1 MEEDVTIQDFSRKGL
16 GLATIEKQGRS
27 FSIEIAHS
35 VIGDRL
41 KIDLYKKK
49 KKGKLL
55 QVLTPSSKRVD
66 ARCAHATICGGCCW
80 QQMDYQSQ
88 LEEKEKIVQK
98 TFTPFLIQG
107 SLSFYPMIPC
117 ETIWQY
123 RNKMEFSFSENRA
136 GTKFLGLMIA
146 QASTYVFNVSHCHLA
161 KPWMSD
167 VLTKIRS
174 WWENSR
180 LKAFD
185 PETGVG
191 HLRYLTM
198 RHSFKTEQKLIFL
211 TVSGNPEEAIHRK
224 EMDSFVEL
232 INQTVEN
239 ASIFIRVQQANK
251 GSATQFF
258 EMHLSGADHILEKMN
273 LSTKE
278 LIFKISPT
286 SFFQPNTLQAEKL
299 YQTCLDLVEL
309 PKESTVYDL
318 YAGTGTLGMAF
329 SQVAKKV
336 IAIEMNAHAICD
348 AKENLELNK
357 IDNMTIY
364 QGDVGSILK
373 TLDQEKVDLVIVD
386 PPRCGLDPKAID
398 QLKKIKANKIL
409 YISCNPYTQVENIQE
424 LSKAGY
430 QLKILQP
437 IDQFP
442 HTYHIENIA
451 LLSL

>member
-1 MEEDVTIQDFSRKGL
+1 MEQDVTIQDFSRKGL
-16 GLATIEKQGRS
+16 GLATVEKQGRS
-27 FSIEIAHS
+27 FCVEVAHS
-35 VIGDRL
+35 VIGDQL
-41 KIDLYKKK
+41 KIELYKKK
-49 KKGKLL
+49 RKGKLL
-55 QVLTPSSKRVD
+55 QVLTPSSKRVEP
-66 ARCAHATICGGCCW
+66 RCSHATICGGCCW

-88 LEEKEKIVQK
+88 LEEKEKIIQK
-98 TFTPFLIQG
+98 IFDPFLMQG
-107 SLSFYPMIPC
+107 AVSVFPMIPC
-117 ETIWQY
+117 KTIWQY

-136 GTKFLGLMIA
+136 GTQFLGLMIA
-146 QASTYVFNVSHCHLA
+146 QASTYVFNVLHCHLA

-167 VLTKIRS
+167 VLAQTRT
-174 WWENSR
+174 WWKNTR

-185 PETGVG
+185 PSTGEG

-211 TVSGNPEEAIHRK
+211 TVSGKPEEAIHRT
-224 EMDSFVEL
+224 EIDSFVKQ
-232 INQTVEN
+232 ITQVVEN
-239 ASIFIRVQQANK
+239 PSIFIRVQQANK

-258 EMHLSGADHILEKMN
+258 EMHLSGKDHILEKMN

-278 LIFKISPT
+278 LTFKISPT
-286 SFFQPNTLQAEKL
+286 SFFQPNTYQAEKL
-299 YQTCLDLVEL
+299 YQTCLDLVKL
-309 PKESTVYDL
+309 PQKATVYDL

-329 SQVAKKV
+329 SQIATKV
-336 IAIEMNAHAICD
+336 VAIEMNAHAVCD
-348 AKENLELNK
+348 AKENIEMNN
-357 IDNMTIY
+357 IDNMTMY
-364 QGDVGSILK
+364 QGDVGAVLK
-373 TLDQEKVDLVIVD
+373 TLPQETVDLVIVD

-398 QLKKIKANKIL
+398 QLKKIQAKQIL
-409 YISCNPYTQVENIQE
+409 YISCNPHTQAENIQE